1 MVQVLSNLLSLKFKS
16 FSKILLPLLITTFMF
31 IQVNTEYPK
40 KIDCSEEEMKKGLKE
55 AFGALG
61 RWVTEI
67 NAAKFEK
74 RQTDQLKTFQKF
86 LSDHVLEYENTSLL
100 VQAMLCTAPNT
111 SPVERGYAII
121 QMVTSKRK
129 NRITSKNLDVLFL
142 LGTLKIAVKNPED
155 YENERKRLE
164 KKK

>member
-1 MVQVLSNLLSLKFKS
+1 MFSNLLSLKFKS
-16 FSKILLPLLITTFMF
+16 FSKILLPLLITIFMF

-74 RQTDQLKTFQKF
+74 RQTDQLKTFQRF
-86 LSDHVLEYENTSLL
+86 LSNHVLDYQNKSLL
-100 VQAMLCTAPNT
+100 VQAMLCTAANT
-111 SPVERGYAII
+111 SPVERGYMIL
-121 QMVTSKRK
+121 QMVTS
-129 NRITSKNLDVLFL
+129 NRRN
-142 LGTLKIAVKNPED
+142 
-155 YENERKRLE
+155 
-164 KKK
+164 

>member
-1 MVQVLSNLLSLKFKS
+1 MS
-16 FSKILLPLLITTFMF
+16 FSKILLLLLITIFMF

-40 KIDCSEEEMKKGLKE
+40 KIDCSEEEMKKELKE
-55 AFGALG
+55 AFGALD
-61 RWVTEI
+61 RLWLTEI

-86 LSDHVLEYENTSLL
+86 LSNHVLEYENTSLL
-100 VQAMLCTAPNT
+100 VQAMLWTAPNT
-111 SPVERGYAII
+111 SPVERGYAIL

-129 NRITSKNLDVLFL
+129 NRITSKNLEVLFL